1 MEEAKGVQDQGQP
14 IEWQPTSQRNISA
27 RKMLIRVVWQSTN
40 DGIADELERDSLD
53 LIKILAVRL
62 RFSLIYFRKYLYFV
76 VK

>member
-1 MEEAKGVQDQGQP
+1 
-14 IEWQPTSQRNISA
+14 
-27 RKMLIRVVWQSTN
+27 VVWQSTN